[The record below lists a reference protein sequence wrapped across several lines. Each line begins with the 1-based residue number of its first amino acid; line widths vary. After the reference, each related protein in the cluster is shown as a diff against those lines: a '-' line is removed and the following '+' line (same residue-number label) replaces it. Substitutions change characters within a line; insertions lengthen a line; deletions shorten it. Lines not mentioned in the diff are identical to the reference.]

1 MENEKKEIG
10 RKEQEVDAIM
20 KAHKSIAALAEYMFG
35 DEVFKDSPGTDGVD
49 DIVTVLGRAVMG
61 GRIST
66 ATLEL
71 PNGVQAKIFEKGGLV
86 AMKRTLKVVDEN
98 VI

>member
-1 MENEKKEIG
+1 METEKKEVG
-10 RKEQEVDAIM
+10 RKEQEAEAIM

-35 DEVFKDSPGTDGVD
+35 NEVFKDSPGMYGVD
-49 DIVTVLGRAVMG
+49 DIVTELGRAVMG

>member
-10 RKEQEVDAIM
+10 RKEQETDAIM

-49 DIVTVLGRAVMG
+49 DIVTVLGRAEESAPQRWNCRMAC
-61 GRIST
+61 RQRFLRRADWS
-66 ATLEL
+66 
-71 PNGVQAKIFEKGGLV
+71 P
-86 AMKRTLKVVDEN
+86 
-98 VI
+98 

>member
-1 MENEKKEIG
+1 MENEKKETG
-10 RKEQEVDAIM
+10 RKEQEAEAIM

-49 DIVTVLGRAVMG
+49 DIVAELGRAVMG
-61 GRIST
+61 GRISS

-71 PNGVQAKIFEKGGLV
+71 PNGMQAKIFEKGGRV
-86 AMKRTLKVVDEN
+86 AMKRTEKVVDEN

>member
-1 MENEKKEIG
+1 METEKKELG
-10 RKEQEVDAIM
+10 QKAQEVDAIM
-20 KAHKSIAALAEYMFG
+20 KAHKSIAALAKYMFG
-35 DEVFKDSPGTDGVD
+35 DEAFKDSPGVDGVD
-49 DIVTVLGRAVMG
+49 DIVTELGRAVMG
-61 GRIST
+61 GRISS